1 MKKTAFLLALLLA
14 AVFILPA
21 DAATYEAEGLFRL
34 RYDEAAYT
42 LDDQTYAYESET
54 GASRWF
60 FVLYNDEMTFDM
72 SLLRMENDAGLT
84 LSTAAEDRKQ
94 TGRAAGLVSGRGR
107 LSFGNG
113 GGGRWKNALLGAGP
127 AQRVRPLSDGGNRHR
142 RQRHRPAG
150 LLQRFVAGGGRAASG
165 SPAGAAGRL

>member
-72 SLLRMENDAGLT
+72 SLLRRGADPFHSGGGSKAD
-84 LSTAAEDRKQ
+84 LS
-94 TGRAAGLVSGRGR
+94 GRAAGLVSG
-107 LSFGNG
+107 
-113 GGGRWKNALLGAGP
+113 
-127 AQRVRPLSDGGNRHR
+127 
-142 RQRHRPAG
+142 
-150 LLQRFVAGGGRAASG
+150 
-165 SPAGAAGRL
+165 

>member
-21 DAATYEAEGLFRL
+21 DAATYEADGLFRL
-34 RYDEAAYT
+34 RYDETAYT

-72 SLLRMENDAGLT
+72 SLLRMENDAGLLT
-84 LSTAAEDRKQ
+84 GLSATSILQERPSCIAPPGNWTPDIANRL
-94 TGRAAGLVSGRGR
+94 RA
-107 LSFGNG
+107 
-113 GGGRWKNALLGAGP
+113 
-127 AQRVRPLSDGGNRHR
+127 SDFF
-142 RQRHRPAG
+142 QP
-150 LLQRFVAGGGRAASG
+150 
-165 SPAGAAGRL
+165 